1 MDYWRLVLRRAV
13 RETARDTKLDTG
25 AGAMM
30 VLVGTVLASG
40 VLWVLLGYALPDSSL
55 WARVVVAAVPLLWLP
70 IALVMR
76 LAAVPPALHGEA
88 TRRIAELEKQIADL
102 DQEKAY
108 KRAALTRFY
117 SDAQPILDRSFEI
130 APTDLASFISEI
142 EIWISSTAT
151 WIAKNMGEAALSRFT
166 DRSEWR
172 SAHFPAALNHDH
184 GRAISLLNVYRTNL
198 RALIESEAW
207 S

>member
-55 WARVVVAAVPLLWLP
+55 WACLVVAAVPLLWLP

-76 LAAVPPALHGEA
+76 LAALPPNLHCET
-88 TRRIAELEKQIADL
+88 TRRIVELESQISDL
-102 DQEKAY
+102 DREKAY
-108 KRAALTRFY
+108 K
-117 SDAQPILDRSFEI
+117 
-130 APTDLASFISEI
+130 
-142 EIWISSTAT
+142 
-151 WIAKNMGEAALSRFT
+151 KG
-166 DRSEWR
+166 
-172 SAHFPAALNHDH
+172 
-184 GRAISLLNVYRTNL
+184 
-198 RALIESEAW
+198 
-207 S
+207 

>member
-1 MDYWRLVLRRAV
+1 
-13 RETARDTKLDTG
+13 
-25 AGAMM
+25 MM
-30 VLVGTVLASG
+30 VLVGPVLASG

-55 WARVVVAAVPLLWLP
+55 WARLVVGAVPLLWLP

-76 LAAVPPALHGEA
+76 LAAVPPTLHDEA
-88 TRRIAELEKQIADL
+88 TRIAELEKQIADL
-102 DQEKAY
+102 DREKAY

-117 SDAQPILDRSFEI
+117 SDAQLILERSFEI

-142 EIWISSTAT
+142 EIWFSSTAT

-184 GRAISLLNVYRTNL
+184 DRAISLLNVYRTNL

-207 S
+207 G

>member
-30 VLVGTVLASG
+30 VLVGAVLASG

-88 TRRIAELEKQIADL
+88 IRRIAELERQIADL
-102 DQEKAY
+102 SVHPG
-108 KRAALTRFY
+108 T
-117 SDAQPILDRSFEI
+117 S
-130 APTDLASFISEI
+130 
-142 EIWISSTAT
+142 
-151 WIAKNMGEAALSRFT
+151 
-166 DRSEWR
+166 
-172 SAHFPAALNHDH
+172 
-184 GRAISLLNVYRTNL
+184 
-198 RALIESEAW
+198 
-207 S
+207 